1 MVLIRYGD
9 ETKLKKV
16 RSKQDNMD
24 YNEDSLWS
32 NSREA
37 LLRSKQLQEAEY
49 LTFIQVKHFTNAP
62 DEHVVWRSVGS
73 GSGIKAH
80 KKSETYR
87 IKSEMAKRNKKS
99 KQ

>member
-24 YNEDSLWS
+24 YKEDSVWS
-32 NSREA
+32 RPQEA
-37 LLRSKQLQEAEY
+37 RARSEQLNGAEY
-49 LTFIQVKHFTNAP
+49 LTFTELKKFTNAD
-62 DEHVVWRSVGS
+62 DEYVVWRSVGS

-80 KKSETYR
+80 KKNETYR
-87 IKSEMAKRNKKS
+87 IKREMLKRKKNL
-99 KQ
+99 K